1 MLVHRYQAQLNRFT
15 TLSSPGSQDLPPG
28 LPPYVNPHIEHSE
41 NMTQDIFYIS
51 AGQAGHLVLLI
62 ILAVVG
68 QPGVGGVSS
77 VGLRDTECKPSPIF
91 MAPLKIIC
99 SCSTRVISLFLLV
112 EGNTEDMKHFCG
124 NQAQWHMH
132 RLQSSPTGKS
142 QGNPN
147 AQVSSAA
154 SCFRNKRMK
163 YLRGVSPIKIF
174 WTIL

>member
-1 MLVHRYQAQLNRFT
+1 MSVTPVTFSPLSPCVCVCVCVFVYCCFSIKHNHVAQSMLVHRYQAQLNRFT

-68 QPGVGGVSS
+68 GVSS

-112 EGNTEDMKHFCG
+112 EGNT
-124 NQAQWHMH
+124 
-132 RLQSSPTGKS
+132 
-142 QGNPN
+142 
-147 AQVSSAA
+147 
-154 SCFRNKRMK
+154 
-163 YLRGVSPIKIF
+163 
-174 WTIL
+174 

>member
-68 QPGVGGVSS
+68 GVSS

-91 MAPLKIIC
+91 IIYGP
-99 SCSTRVISLFLLV
+99 TQNHLLLFNAGHIFV
-112 EGNTEDMKHFCG
+112 PPCRGKH
-124 NQAQWHMH
+124 
-132 RLQSSPTGKS
+132 
-142 QGNPN
+142 
-147 AQVSSAA
+147 
-154 SCFRNKRMK
+154 
-163 YLRGVSPIKIF
+163 
-174 WTIL
+174 